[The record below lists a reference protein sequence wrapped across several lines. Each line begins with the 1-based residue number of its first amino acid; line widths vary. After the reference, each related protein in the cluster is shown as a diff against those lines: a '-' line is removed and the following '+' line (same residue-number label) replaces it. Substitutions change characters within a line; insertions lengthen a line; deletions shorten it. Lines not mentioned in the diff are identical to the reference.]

1 MFLYT
6 ESALEAYGD
15 ITDAQME
22 TVLATAI
29 TSSNEAMVNSDIDLE
44 LSVVYVGPVRFRDR
58 LWTGECLVNLSL
70 CRKSAQ
76 RSKIKHQGRGGMSYR
91 IPRCRV
97 NASQETVRLHLTS
110 IL

>member
-29 TSSNEAMVNSDIDLE
+29 TSSNEAMSNSDIDLE
-44 LSVVYVGPVRFRDR
+44 LSVVYVGPVRFRSR
-58 LWTGECLVNLSL
+58 QFKFVPNISN
-70 CRKSAQ
+70 
-76 RSKIKHQGRGGMSYR
+76 SKIKHEGKKMEYHTVSTGVTLT
-91 IPRCRV
+91 PRRK
-97 NASQETVRLHLTS
+97 Q
-110 IL
+110 